1 MKNFTLVNPYIKGTF
16 DTNFKGKS
24 ELEAAQKTWASLG
37 KNITQNLPKYCFTLE
52 RSSDKKLF
60 HFSVKE
66 EVNDGVVDYKL
77 GSIKVNAKSKKLKAF
92 KNKLKELKNADKKH
106 QDGGKRKKKKD
117 DDSPSDSESSDY
129 NVFSKKYKKHL
140 KRAWGMYPISWYWY
154 DPLVYDTDVFLPTIV
169 GSPYV
174 HLSLLESYDP
184 MAWWNMMYF

>member
-106 QDGGKRKKKKD
+106 QDGGKRKKRRMTTLQ
-117 DDSPSDSESSDY
+117 
-129 NVFSKKYKKHL
+129 V
-140 KRAWGMYPISWYWY
+140 
-154 DPLVYDTDVFLPTIV
+154 IV
-169 GSPYV
+169 KV
-174 HLSLLESYDP
+174 VIT
-184 MAWWNMMYF
+184 MYFQKNIKNILKEHGVCILSHGIGMIH